1 MNTDSASTARPSDDR
16 AFFGHPRGLS
26 TLFFTEMWERFSYYG
41 MRAILMLYMTTAVA
55 TGGLGWSAADAAPIY
70 ALYAASVY
78 FLPLIGGWI
87 ADRFIG
93 AKRAT
98 FVGGVIIMLGHFTLA
113 FPMTSTFY
121 AGLILVAVGTG
132 FLKSNISAMVGDLYD
147 KEDERRDA
155 GFSIFYMGINIGGFL
170 APLIC
175 GYLAQNAQFRAWI
188 EGMGFDPNT
197 SWHFG
202 FACAGVGM
210 GLGLVQYV
218 LGRRNLK
225 NVGNVPLEKAKPA
238 ANEEVKAS
246 TSTQDPWY
254 MVKIVALV
262 VAEIAVFGLWVLT
275 YGLRDAVSYVL
286 VPAVTVF
293 VFFVPTRN
301 SYYVVKMVV
310 LAVGAVAWIS
320 ITAISLGFLTA
331 MSSFLMPTV
340 VIAALFGVFLTGTQ
354 DRLSRDDWK
363 RLVVLMILFAFS
375 TIFWMGFEQAATS
388 FNLFADQLTD
398 NRIFG
403 WEFPASWLQS
413 VNSLLIVIFAPI
425 VGAVWMYLGK
435 RQPSDAVK
443 FSLGLLFAGIGFL
456 VVAYA
461 ASLTVGGKVSPMWL
475 VLVYFFHTIGEL
487 CLSPVG
493 LSSMTKLAPAR
504 MISLMLGV
512 WFLSISLGN
521 YVAGM
526 IAGEFVADA
535 AVLTHIFL
543 IVAGVLI
550 GAAVLLF
557 VISPFVKRLHASP
570 QEMVPVEP
578 A

>member
-1 MNTDSASTARPSDDR
+1 MSTDSANIARPSDDR

-98 FVGGVIIMLGHFTLA
+98 FVGGIIIMLGHFTLA
-113 FPMTSTFY
+113 FPMMPTFY
-121 AGLILVAVGTG
+121 AGLILVAIGTG
-132 FLKSNISAMVGDLYD
+132 FLKSNISAMVGDLYS

-188 EGMGFDPNT
+188 EGMGFDPNS

-210 GLGLVQYV
+210 ALGLVQYV
-218 LGRRNLK
+218 LGRRNIA
-225 NVGNVPLEKAKPA
+225 NVGNVPQPEAKPVADAGA
-238 ANEEVKAS
+238 ASSAPA
-246 TSTQDPWY
+246 QDPGY
-254 MVKIVALV
+254 I
-262 VAEIAVFGLWVLT
+262 
-275 YGLRDAVSYVL
+275 
-286 VPAVTVF
+286 
-293 VFFVPTRN
+293 
-301 SYYVVKMVV
+301 VKMVV
-310 LAVGAVAWIS
+310 IILAAVAI
-320 ITAISLGFLTA
+320 IGFAAISQGFSYAL
-331 MSSFLMPTV
+331 SYVLMPTV
-340 VIAALFGVFLTGTQ
+340 VIAALIGVFITGTQ
-354 DRLSRDDWK
+354 DKLTRDDWK
-363 RLVVLMILFAFS
+363 RLAVLMILFLFS

-388 FNLFADQLTD
+388 FNLFADKLTD

-425 VGAVWMYLGK
+425 VGAVWMALGK

-443 FSLGLLFAGIGFL
+443 FSLGLLFAGVGFL

-461 ASLTVGGKVSPMWL
+461 ASLTTGGKVSPMWL

-535 AVLTHIFL
+535 AVLTRIFL
-543 IVAGVLI
+543 IVAGVLV

-557 VISPFVKRLHASP
+557 ALSPFVKRLYTTP